1 MSTQRLR
8 VIVSGLIAQHPSLGG
23 VAWDYVQ
30 YAAGLHRLGHDVY
43 YFEDS
48 GEWPYTLDGG
58 PSGNDWIAHDCSPNV
73 THLANVMER
82 FGLKDRWA
90 YRFPIKPRWF
100 GMSHA
105 RRREIL
111 RTADLLINVSGSL
124 ERPEQY
130 RSVRRLAY
138 IDSDPVFTQIKL
150 ALPLGHLKFQGRVR
164 AHDVH
169 FSFGE
174 RLSTTVPT
182 TYQWKATRQ
191 PILMS
196 EWSPSGEPTAAYTTV
211 MSWASYKPVR
221 YRNERYGQ
229 KDVEF
234 RRFISLP
241 AQVPAATF
249 DVALNATEHIAW
261 QTDGDSA
268 PPASAGAAPS
278 PRRVTA
284 AELLTSAGWN
294 VIDARAECSDLH
306 RYRRFIQRSRAEW
319 SVAKNGYV
327 KGRAGWFS
335 CRSACYLA
343 AGRPVIVQDTGF
355 SDVIPTGIGVLA
367 FNTLDEAAAAV
378 KDVEA
383 NYRRHARAALEIA
396 AAYFDSDRV
405 LSDFVEQAMSS
416 APLPELQRVGA

>member
-1 MSTQRLR
+1 MSTGHLR

-30 YAAGLHRLGHDVY
+30 YAAGLQRLGHDVY

-48 GEWPYTLDGG
+48 GEWPYTVDGG
-58 PSGNDWIAHDCSPNV
+58 PSGNDWIAHDCSQNV

-105 RRREIL
+105 RRREVL

-124 ERPEQY
+124 ECPARY

-150 ALPLGHLKFQGRVR
+150 ALPLGHLKFQGRVS

-174 RLSTTVPT
+174 RLSTAVPT
-182 TYQWKATRQ
+182 AYDWKPTRQ

-196 EWSPSGEPTAAYTTV
+196 AWSPSGEPTSAYTTV
-211 MSWASYKPVR
+211 MSWASYRPIG
-221 YRNERYGQ
+221 YAGEHYGQ

-234 RRFISLP
+234 RRFI
-241 AQVPAATF
+241 Q
-249 DVALNATEHIAW
+249 
-261 QTDGDSA
+261 
-268 PPASAGAAPS
+268 
-278 PRRVTA
+278 
-284 AELLTSAGWN
+284 
-294 VIDARAECSDLH
+294 
-306 RYRRFIQRSRAEW
+306 
-319 SVAKNGYV
+319 
-327 KGRAGWFS
+327 
-335 CRSACYLA
+335 
-343 AGRPVIVQDTGF
+343 GF
-355 SDVIPTGIGVLA
+355 
-367 FNTLDEAAAAV
+367 
-378 KDVEA
+378 
-383 NYRRHARAALEIA
+383 
-396 AAYFDSDRV
+396 
-405 LSDFVEQAMSS
+405 
-416 APLPELQRVGA
+416 

>member
-1 MSTQRLR
+1 MSTQHLR
-8 VIVSGLIAQHPSLGG
+8 VIVSGLIAQHPTLGG

-30 YAAGLHRLGHDVY
+30 YVAGLRRLGHDVY
-43 YFEDS
+43 YVEDS
-48 GEWPYTLDGG
+48 GEWPYTPDGG

-90 YRFPIKPRWF
+90 YRFPVKPRWF

-111 RTADLLINVSGSL
+111 RSADLLINVSGSL
-124 ERPEQY
+124 ERPDRY

-150 ALPLGHLKFQGRVR
+150 ALGLGHLKFQGRVS

-174 RLSTTVPT
+174 RLSTAIPITFEWQP
-182 TYQWKATRQ
+182 TRQ
-191 PILMS
+191 PVLMS
-196 EWSPSGEPTAAYTTV
+196 EWSPSGQPTGAYTTV
-211 MSWASYKPVR
+211 MSWASYRPVR
-221 YRNERYGQ
+221 YRGERYGQ

-234 RRFISLP
+234 RRFVSLP
-241 AQVPAATF
+241 AQVPAARL
-249 DVALNATEHIAW
+249 DVALNSTEHIAW
-261 QTDGDSA
+261 QTDEDSVRPTTVSL
-268 PPASAGAAPS
+268 PPSG
-278 PRRVTA
+278 RRVTA
-284 AELLTSAGWN
+284 AELLASAGWN
-294 VIDARAECSDLH
+294 VIDARTECSDMD

-327 KGRAGWFS
+327 KGRSGWFS

-343 AGRPVIVQDTGF
+343 AGRPVVVQDTGF
-355 SDVIPTGIGVLA
+355 SGVIPTGLGVLT
-367 FNTLDEAAAAV
+367 FTTLEEAAAAV
-378 KDVEA
+378 KEVEA
-383 NYRRHARAALEIA
+383 DYHRHAKAALEIA

-405 LSDFVEQAMSS
+405 LSDFVEHAMTREPRS
-416 APLPELQRVGA
+416 ALQRVGA